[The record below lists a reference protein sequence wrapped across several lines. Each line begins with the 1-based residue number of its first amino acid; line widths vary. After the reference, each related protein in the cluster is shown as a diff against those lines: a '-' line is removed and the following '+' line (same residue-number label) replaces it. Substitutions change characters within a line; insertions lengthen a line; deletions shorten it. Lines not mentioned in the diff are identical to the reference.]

1 MLSIILGVC
10 FAASLLGNAM
20 LLKRMSLLKNQM
32 QTLRSSIIYEEEKD
46 EPSQITMP
54 DPVQDPIVEVTE
66 VEEETASDKGEEI
79 MADKA
84 EDRQL
89 TKEEEAFLDRCR
101 KIVEENLDNDTFS
114 IETMAKSLTMSHS
127 SLYKKVRDLTGLS
140 LIRFINDLK
149 IKRAVIYFDDGH
161 TNVNTVAEMCGF
173 RDVKAFREAFRKHT
187 GSLPKQYVQ
196 QKSK

>member
-10 FAASLLGNAM
+10 LAASLLGNAM

-32 QTLRSSIIYEEEKD
+32 QALRSSIIYEEEK
-46 EPSQITMP
+46 EEQPQIPFP
-54 DPVQDPIVEVTE
+54 DPEQEQVEVAE
-66 VEEETASDKGEEI
+66 VDEETMSDK
-79 MADKA
+79 D

-101 KIVEENLDNDTFS
+101 KIVEENLENDTFS

-149 IKRAVIYFDDGH
+149 IRRAVTYFDDGH

-196 QKSK
+196 QKTK